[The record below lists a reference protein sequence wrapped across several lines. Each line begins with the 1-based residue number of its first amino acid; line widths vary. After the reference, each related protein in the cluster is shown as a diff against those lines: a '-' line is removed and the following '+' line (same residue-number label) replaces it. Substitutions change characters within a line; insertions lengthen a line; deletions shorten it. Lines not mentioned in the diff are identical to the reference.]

1 MINYTTEKELINSF
15 LKYFNTKI
23 NDISKFSKYLIYS
36 IDDKNIGFVD
46 FSFIYDRI
54 ELNYIYVEKLY
65 RNKNIASKLMD
76 KLIEFAIDNKCINI
90 TLEVDESNDAAINLY
105 KKYGFTIATIRKK
118 YYGKNDGY
126 LMIREMV

>member
-23 NDISKFSKYLIYS
+23 NYISEFNKYLIYS

-54 ELNYIYVEKLY
+54 ELNYIYVEKSY

-105 KKYGFTIATIRKK
+105 KKYGFIIATIRKK

>member
-23 NDISKFSKYLIYS
+23 DDISKFSKYLIYS

-54 ELNYIYVEKLY
+54 ELNYIYVEKSY

>member
-15 LKYFNTKI
+15 LKYFNTEI
-23 NDISKFSKYLIYS
+23 NDISKFNKYLIYS
-36 IDDKNIGFVD
+36 IDDKNIGFID

-54 ELNYIYVEKLY
+54 ELNYIYVEKSY

>member
-46 FSFIYDRI
+46 FSFIYDRL
-54 ELNYIYVEKLY
+54 ELNYIYVEKSY

>member
-54 ELNYIYVEKLY
+54 ELNYIYVEKSY

-90 TLEVDESNDAAINLY
+90 TLEVDESNDTAINLY

>member
-15 LKYFNTKI
+15 LKHFNTKI
-23 NDISKFSKYLIYS
+23 DEISKFNKYLIYS
-36 IDDKNIGFVD
+36 IDDKNIGFID

-54 ELNYIYVEKLY
+54 ELNYIYVETSY
-65 RNKNIASKLMD
+65 RNRNIASKLMD
-76 KLIEFAIDNKCINI
+76 KLIEFSIDNKCINI
-90 TLEVDESNDAAINLY
+90 TLEVDESNEAAINLY
-105 KKYGFTIATIRKK
+105 KKYGFTIAAIREK

>member
-23 NDISKFSKYLIYS
+23 GDISKFNKYLIYS

-54 ELNYIYVEKLY
+54 ELNYIYVEKSY

-90 TLEVDESNDAAINLY
+90 TLEVDESNNAAINLY
-105 KKYGFTIATIRKK
+105 SFFSRSSASCVSPTAI
-118 YYGKNDGY
+118 KNS
-126 LMIREMV
+126 

>member
-23 NDISKFSKYLIYS
+23 NDISKFNKYLIYS
-36 IDDKNIGFVD
+36 IDDKNIGFID

-54 ELNYIYVEKLY
+54 ELNYIYVEKSY

>member
-23 NDISKFSKYLIYS
+23 NDINDFNKYLIYS
-36 IDDKNIGFVD
+36 IDDKNIGFID

-54 ELNYIYVEKLY
+54 ELNYIYVEKSY

>member
-54 ELNYIYVEKLY
+54 ELNYIYVEKSY

-90 TLEVDESNDAAINLY
+90 TLEVDESNDAVINLY

>member
-15 LKYFNTKI
+15 LKYFNTEI
-23 NDISKFSKYLIYS
+23 NDISKFNKYLIYR
-36 IDDKNIGFVD
+36 IDDKNIGFID

-54 ELNYIYVEKLY
+54 ELNYIYVEKSY

>member
-54 ELNYIYVEKLY
+54 ELNYIYVEKSY

-90 TLEVDESNDAAINLY
+90 TLEVDESNDASINLY

>member
-54 ELNYIYVEKLY
+54 ELNYIYVEKSY

-90 TLEVDESNDAAINLY
+90 TLEVDESNNAAINLY

>member
-15 LKYFNTKI
+15 LKYFNTEI
-23 NDISKFSKYLIYS
+23 NDISKFNKYLIYS

-54 ELNYIYVEKLY
+54 ELNYIYVEKSY

>member
-23 NDISKFSKYLIYS
+23 DDISKFNKYLIYS
-36 IDDKNIGFVD
+36 IDDKNIGFID

-54 ELNYIYVEKLY
+54 ELNYIYVEKSY

-90 TLEVDESNDAAINLY
+90 TLEVDESNNAAINLY

>member
-23 NDISKFSKYLIYS
+23 NYISEFNKYLIYS
-36 IDDKNIGFVD
+36 IDDKNIGFID

>member
-23 NDISKFSKYLIYS
+23 DDISKFNKYLIYS
-36 IDDKNIGFVD
+36 IDDKNIGFID

>member
-23 NDISKFSKYLIYS
+23 NDINDFNKYLIYS
-36 IDDKNIGFVD
+36 IDDKNIGFID

-54 ELNYIYVEKLY
+54 ELNYIYVEKSY

-126 LMIREMV
+126 LMIRELV

>member
-23 NDISKFSKYLIYS
+23 DDISKFNKYLIYS
-36 IDDKNIGFVD
+36 IDDKNIGFID

-54 ELNYIYVEKLY
+54 ELNYIYVEKSY

-105 KKYGFTIATIRKK
+105 KKYGFTIAKKKKK

>member
-54 ELNYIYVEKLY
+54 ELNYIYVEKSY
-65 RNKNIASKLMD
+65 RNKDIASKLMD

>member
-23 NDISKFSKYLIYS
+23 DDISKFNKYLIYS
-36 IDDKNIGFVD
+36 IDDKNIGFID

-54 ELNYIYVEKLY
+54 ELNYIYVEKSY

>member
-15 LKYFNTKI
+15 LKHFNTKI
-23 NDISKFSKYLIYS
+23 DDISKFNKYLIYS
-36 IDDKNIGFVD
+36 IDDKNIGFID

-54 ELNYIYVEKLY
+54 ELNYIFVETSY

-76 KLIEFAIDNKCINI
+76 KLIEFSIDNKCINI
-90 TLEVDESNDAAINLY
+90 TLEVDESNKAAINLY
-105 KKYGFTIATIRKK
+105 KKYGFTIVAVRKK

>member
-54 ELNYIYVEKLY
+54 ELNYIYVEKSY

-76 KLIEFAIDNKCINI
+76 KLIEFSIDNKCINI

>member
-54 ELNYIYVEKLY
+54 ELNYINNKKSY

>member
-54 ELNYIYVEKLY
+54 ELNYIYVEKSY

>member
-36 IDDKNIGFVD
+36 IDDKNIGFID

-54 ELNYIYVEKLY
+54 ELNYIYVEKSY

-90 TLEVDESNDAAINLY
+90 TLEVDESNNAAINLY

>member
-23 NDISKFSKYLIYS
+23 DDISKFTKYLIYS

-54 ELNYIYVEKLY
+54 ELNYIYVEKSY

>member
-90 TLEVDESNDAAINLY
+90 TLEVGESNDAAINLY

>member
-54 ELNYIYVEKLY
+54 EINYIYVEKSY

>member
-90 TLEVDESNDAAINLY
+90 TLEVDESNDTAINLY

>member
-46 FSFIYDRI
+46 FFFFYDRI
-54 ELNYIYVEKLY
+54 EINYIYVEKSY

>member
-36 IDDKNIGFVD
+36 IDDKNIGFVY

-54 ELNYIYVEKLY
+54 
-65 RNKNIASKLMD
+65 
-76 KLIEFAIDNKCINI
+76 
-90 TLEVDESNDAAINLY
+90 
-105 KKYGFTIATIRKK
+105 
-118 YYGKNDGY
+118 
-126 LMIREMV
+126 

>member
-1 MINYTTEKELINSF
+1 MRAN
-15 LKYFNTKI
+15 KI
-23 NDISKFSKYLIYS
+23 AAVILATIVLSSCSSQN
-36 IDDKNIGFVD
+36 
-46 FSFIYDRI
+46 
-54 ELNYIYVEKLY
+54 IYVEKSY

-105 KKYGFTIATIRKK
+105 KKYGFIIATIRKK

>member
-23 NDISKFSKYLIYS
+23 NDINDFNKYLIYS

-54 ELNYIYVEKLY
+54 ELNYIYVEKSY

>member
-23 NDISKFSKYLIYS
+23 NDISEFNKYLIYS
-36 IDDKNIGFVD
+36 IDDKNIGFID

-54 ELNYIYVEKLY
+54 ELNYIYVEKSY

>member
-23 NDISKFSKYLIYS
+23 NDISKFSKYLKYR
-36 IDDKNIGFVD
+36 IDDKNIGVVD

-54 ELNYIYVEKLY
+54 ELNYIYVEKSY

>member
-54 ELNYIYVEKLY
+54 ELNYIYVEKSY

-105 KKYGFTIATIRKK
+105 KKYGFTIDTIRKK

>member
-36 IDDKNIGFVD
+36 IDDKNIGFID

-54 ELNYIYVEKLY
+54 ELNYIYVEKSY

>member
-23 NDISKFSKYLIYS
+23 DDISKFNKYLIYS

-54 ELNYIYVEKLY
+54 ELNYIYVEKSY